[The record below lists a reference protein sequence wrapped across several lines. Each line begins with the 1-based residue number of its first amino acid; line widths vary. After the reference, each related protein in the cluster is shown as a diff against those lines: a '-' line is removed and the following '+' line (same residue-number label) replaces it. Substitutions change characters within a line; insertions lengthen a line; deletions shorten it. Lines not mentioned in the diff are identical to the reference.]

1 MEIAEYPNPDLLHAS
16 PGGYIPPPDLMP
28 LIQLNNIE
36 KILGD
41 RMLFE
46 GLGLSIE
53 KGERVGLIG
62 NNGEGKTTLFR
73 MIVGEMTPDVGE
85 VNIPRGTKIG
95 YLKQDPEFEVGNT
108 VIDEAEL
115 AFAELHDL
123 SHRLRDIEHKM
134 GDAQG
139 EQLDKL
145 LSQYEKVQHD
155 FDEKGGYAWQH
166 RLEATLLGVGLGR
179 DVWESV
185 VDKLSGGQRSRL
197 ALAKLLIAEPDLLLL
212 DEPTNHLDLEA
223 IEWLEE
229 YLLAFSGAVLLIS
242 HDRYLLDRLATRIVW
257 LTRRTL
263 KSYPGNFSAFLEQK
277 KLEELSQ
284 ARAFELQQKDI
295 AKQQEFIRRFSA
307 GQRAREAQG
316 RSKKLDRLLKSDAM
330 VDSVQHRKS
339 MHVRFRNDA
348 RAGDQ
353 LLRVADL
360 TKSFDG
366 RLIWKGLE
374 FNVKPG
380 ERIGIIGPNGSGKT
394 TLLKTLIGELD
405 ADDGEIRWG
414 TNLNIG
420 YYDQRLDEFDPD
432 NSIMEEVHDGMIPE
446 KKVRDILGSLLFTDD
461 DVEKRMGDL
470 SGGERARVALAELML
485 EQPNVILL
493 DEPTNHLDIQSAD
506 ALERTLSNFDGTLLI
521 VSHDRY
527 FLKKIAKRLLIL
539 NPPGMEDFEGTFDE
553 WHDRVHGKKNE
564 PAKLPREPVKAQAK
578 KQEPQKKQQSSSQ
591 PKKDNPYARPYGRM
605 GVKEIERSIADT
617 EAEIMATQESIAQA
631 FKDAGKSKK
640 LNGQLDQLSTKLKQL
655 EEEYFLREA

>member
-1 MEIAEYPNPDLLHAS
+1 
-16 PGGYIPPPDLMP
+16 MP

-36 KILGD
+36 KVLGD
-41 RMLFE
+41 RLLFDQ
-46 GLGLSIE
+46 LGLSIE

-62 NNGEGKTTLFR
+62 NNGEGKTTLFKL
-73 MIVGEMTPDVGE
+73 IVAEIIADVGE
-85 VNIPRGTKIG
+85 VAIPRGTKIG
-95 YLKQDPEFEVGNT
+95 YLKQDPEFAPGNT

-134 GDAQG
+134 ADAQG
-139 EQLDKL
+139 DQLDKL
-145 LSQYEKVQHD
+145 LSQYERVQHD

-229 YLLAFSGAVLLIS
+229 YLLNFSGAVLLIS
-242 HDRYLLDRLATRIVW
+242 HDRYLLDKLATRIVW
-257 LTRRTL
+257 LTRRKL
-263 KSYPGNFSAFLEQK
+263 KSYPGNFSAFVEQK
-277 KLEELSQ
+277 ALEEISQ

-295 AKQQEFIRRFSA
+295 AKQAEFIRRFSA

-316 RSKKLDRLLKSDAM
+316 RKKKLDRLLKSDAM
-330 VDSVQHRKS
+330 VDNVGSRKS

-353 LLRVADL
+353 LLRVAGL

-366 RLIWKGLE
+366 RVIWKDIE

-420 YYDQRLDEFDPD
+420 YYDQRLDEFDPE
-432 NSIMEEVHDGMIPE
+432 NSILEEVHDGLIPE

-527 FLKKIAKRLLIL
+527 FLKKIAKRLLIID
-539 NPPGMEDFEGTFDE
+539 PPGMEDFEGTFDE
-553 WHDRVHGKKNE
+553 WHDRIHARLKAEQQSKK
-564 PAKLPREPVKAQAK
+564 PVKQQSKPVEPVKKQSQA
-578 KQEPQKKQQSSSQ
+578 SSNQ
-591 PKKDNPYARPYGRM
+591 KKDNPYNRPFGRLTS
-605 GVKEIERSIADT
+605 KELESQIAET
-617 EAEIMATQESIAQA
+617 EADVMAQQESLSQT
-631 FKDAGKSKK
+631 FKDANKSKK
-640 LNGQLDQLSTKLKQL
+640 LNEQIKSLQTKLKQL
-655 EEEYFLREA
+655 EEEYFLRET